1 MSDIDQQRGHA
12 VDQAGSMV
20 SDPARR
26 TLSSSQKLVVA
37 VVVLT
42 MAMAL
47 IWIGGRSKDEDTT
60 SQKQVA
66 VPANTRPFRPA
77 PITLPPEPP
86 PAEQVAVPPEKK
98 KNEILPEE
106 TPIFAYSSGDGAAP
120 KPAVQKSL
128 GDSLLQGSS
137 GPLDSVNGE
146 TSLSGRLRATQSEAS
161 KASLLKNPDYTIT
174 QGTIIPCILQT
185 AIDTSLAGFI
195 KCVIPENI
203 RGATGHVILMDKGTT
218 VVGEIQSG
226 LQQGQARV
234 FVLWTRAQ
242 TPSNAVISLSSPGAD
257 EVGRA
262 GFSGKID
269 NHFWKRFGGAMML
282 SIVQGAFQAGANYA
296 GKSEN
301 GTTFNSIQN
310 NGEPLAETAL
320 KATIDI
326 PPTLTK
332 NQGETVS
339 IFVARD
345 LDFSDVYQLRIR
357 KLAPQSPVYK

>member
-1 MSDIDQQRGHA
+1 MSDHDHSREHG
-12 VDQAGSMV
+12 VDQSGSMV

-26 TLSSSQKLVVA
+26 TLSSSQKLIVA

-42 MAMAL
+42 MALSL
-47 IWIGGRSKDEDTT
+47 IWIGGRRGDEEATP
-60 SQKQVA
+60 QQQAA

-77 PITLPPEPP
+77 PITLPPEPQP
-86 PAEQVAVPPEKK
+86 VEQAAPPPEKK
-98 KNEILPEE
+98 KNEISPEE
-106 TPIFAYSSGDGAAP
+106 TPIFAYSSGDGANS
-120 KPAVQKSL
+120 KPS
-128 GDSLLQGSS
+128 GHPSPEGGYLLPSS
-137 GPLDSVNGE
+137 GTGQGGGGE
-146 TSLSGRLRATQSEAS
+146 TSLSGKLRATQTEAS

-185 AIDTSLAGFI
+185 AIDTSLAGFV

-203 RGATGHVILMDKGTT
+203 SGATGHVILMDKGTT
-218 VVGEIQSG
+218 VVGEIQAG

-242 TPSNAVISLSSPGAD
+242 TPANAVISLGSPGAD

-345 LDFSDVYQLRIR
+345 LDFSDVYQLQIR
-357 KLAPQSPVYK
+357 KPAPQGPVYK